1 MTCYE
6 TLFVVKPTL
15 TEEEINA
22 QIAKIKDTLAKEGC
36 ELLATNDMGMRKL
49 AYPVEKNLRGYYTI
63 LFYKA
68 SGDSITEIERNLR
81 ISEDVIKFLTIK
93 YTRDKEIIQFN
104 KLVAVEERKAQAE
117 AVVETPVE
125 TAPEAPAE
133 TPVEVTE
140 EVVAEVTETK
150 EA

>member
-93 YTRDKEIIQFN
+93 YTRDKEIIQFK

-125 TAPEAPAE
+125 TAPEVPAE